1 MTDLSAA
8 APGFSPLD
16 LAALLYFLAAW
27 TAYGVSVSRMR
38 GSRISLSRIMDRHRA
53 NWARNHSGAVGG

>member
-16 LAALLYFLAAW
+16 LGALLYFLAAW
-27 TAYGVSVSRMR
+27 TAYGGWR
-38 GSRISLSRIMDRHRA
+38 RI
-53 NWARNHSGAVGG
+53 

>member
-16 LAALLYFLAAW
+16 LGALLYFLAAW
-27 TAYGVSVSRMR
+27 TAYGVSVSRLRASASPSAASWTATGRTGR
-38 GSRISLSRIMDRHRA
+38 GR
-53 NWARNHSGAVGG
+53 